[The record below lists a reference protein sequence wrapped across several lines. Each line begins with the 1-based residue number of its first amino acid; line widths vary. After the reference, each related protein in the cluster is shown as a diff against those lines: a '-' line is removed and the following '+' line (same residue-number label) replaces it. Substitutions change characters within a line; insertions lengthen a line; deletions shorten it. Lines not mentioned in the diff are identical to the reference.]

1 MKNKI
6 DFRCEAKDNRI
17 YLYGSV
23 IDDDSWLWDNEKEN
37 YIYPKVVRM
46 LLDEVKGDE
55 IELHINSYGGS
66 VFAGISIYN
75 ILKNSGKK
83 ITAYIDGVC
92 ASAATF
98 ILMAASTIFMPENT
112 QLLVHRASSYGW
124 GNCKDLRAVADDL
137 EHLDH
142 TTLLPT
148 YKARFT
154 GSEEQ
159 LLELLDKEEWL
170 DANKAKEYGFVDE
183 VIKLDK
189 PKENQGEPEQNQDE
203 PKDEPEKVENIG
215 KRLVAFANAF
225 KNFKEKGELEH
236 EEI

>member
-6 DFRCEAKDNRI
+6 NFRCDAEDNKI

-23 IDDDSWLWDNEKEN
+23 IDDDSWLYDKEKEN
-37 YIYPKVVRM
+37 YVYPKAVRK
-46 LLDEVKGDE
+46 LVDDIKGDE

-75 ILKNSGKK
+75 ALKSSGKK

-98 ILMAASTIFMPENT
+98 ILMAADKILMPENT
-112 QLLVHRASSYGW
+112 QLLVHRASTFGW
-124 GNCKDLRAVADDL
+124 GNCKDLREIANDL
-137 EHLDH
+137 EHLDK

-154 GSEEQ
+154 GTEEE

-170 DANKAKEYGFVDE
+170 DASEAKEHGFVDE

-189 PKENQGEPEQNQDE
+189 PKDENKET
-203 PKDEPEKVENIG
+203 ENTDIENAH
-215 KRLVAFANAF
+215 KRLLAFASAF
-225 KNFKEKGELEH
+225 NKFKEKGELNN

>member
-6 DFRCEAKDNRI
+6 SFRCEAKDNKI

-23 IDDDSWLWDNEKEN
+23 VDNDSWMWDDSEKEN
-37 YIYPKVVRM
+37 YIYPKAVRK
-46 LLDEVKGDE
+46 LVDEVEGDK

-75 ILKNSGKK
+75 TLKSSDKK
-83 ITAYIDGVC
+83 ITAYVDGVC

-98 ILMAASTIFMPENT
+98 ILMAADKILMPENT
-112 QLLVHRASSYGW
+112 QLLVHRASTFGW
-124 GNCKDLRAVADDL
+124 GNCKDLRAIADDL

-154 GSEEQ
+154 GSEEE

-170 DANKAKEYGFVDE
+170 DANKAKEHGFVDE
-183 VIKLDK
+183 VIKLDEPK
-189 PKENQGEPEQNQDE
+189 KENKET
-203 PKDEPEKVENIG
+203 ENTDNTDIENVG
-215 KRLVAFANAF
+215 KRLLAFASAF
-225 KNFKEKGELEH
+225 NKFKEKGELNN

>member
-6 DFRCEAKDNRI
+6 DFRCEAKDNKI

-23 IDDDSWLWDNEKEN
+23 VDNDSWMWDDNDKEN
-37 YIYPKVVRM
+37 YIYPKAVRK
-46 LLDEVKGDE
+46 LVDDIKGDE

-66 VFAGISIYN
+66 VFAGVSIYN

-98 ILMAASTIFMPENT
+98 ILMAADKILMPENT
-112 QLLVHRASSYGW
+112 QLLVHRASTFGW
-124 GNCKDLRAVADDL
+124 GNCKDLREVANEL
-137 EHLDH
+137 EHLDK

-154 GSEEQ
+154 GSEEE

-170 DANKAKEYGFVDE
+170 DANKAKEHGFVDE

-189 PKENQGEPEQNQDE
+189 PKDEGKETENTDNSDI
-203 PKDEPEKVENIG
+203 ENVG
-215 KRLVAFANAF
+215 KRLLAFASAF
-225 KNFKEKGELEH
+225 NKFKEKGELNN

>member
-6 DFRCEAKDNRI
+6 DFRCEAKENKI

-23 IDDDSWLWDNEKEN
+23 IEDDSYLWEGEKEN
-37 YIYPKVVRM
+37 YIYPKAVRK
-46 LLDEVKGDE
+46 LVDEIKDDE

-66 VFAGISIYN
+66 VFAGIAIYH

-98 ILMAASTIFMPENT
+98 ILMGASTIFMPENT
-112 QLLVHRASSYGW
+112 QLLVHRASTFGW
-124 GNCKDLRAVADDL
+124 GNCKDLRAIADDL
-137 EHLDH
+137 DHLDQ
-142 TTLLPT
+142 TTLVPT

-154 GSEEQ
+154 GSEEE

-170 DANKAKEYGFVDE
+170 DANEAKEHGFVDE

-189 PKENQGEPEQNQDE
+189 PKDENKET
-203 PKDEPEKVENIG
+203 ENTDNTDIENVG
-215 KRLVAFANAF
+215 KRLLAFASAF
-225 KNFKEKGELEH
+225 NKFKEKGELNN

>member
-6 DFRCEAKDNRI
+6 EFRCEAKDNKV

-23 IDDDSWLWDNEKEN
+23 VDNDNWLRGDEKEN
-37 YIYPKVVRM
+37 YIYPKSVNK
-46 LLDEVKGDE
+46 LLEEIKDDEV
-55 IELHINSYGGS
+55 ELHINSYGGS
-66 VFAGISIYN
+66 VFAGIAIYN

-83 ITAYIDGVC
+83 ITAYIDGAC

-112 QLLVHRASSYGW
+112 QLLVHRASTFGW
-124 GNCKDLRAVADDL
+124 GNCKDLRAIADDL
-137 EHLDH
+137 DHLDQ
-142 TTLLPT
+142 TTLVPT

-154 GSEEQ
+154 GSEEE
-159 LLELLDKEEWL
+159 LLELLDKDEWL

-183 VIKLDK
+183 VIKLEK
-189 PKENQGEPEQNQDE
+189 PQEEPKEDE
-203 PKDEPEKVENIG
+203 SKKTENTNNEDIENVG
-215 KRLVAFANAF
+215 KRLLAFASAF
-225 KNFKEKGELEH
+225 NKFKEKGELKN

>member
-6 DFRCEAKDNRI
+6 NFRCEAKDNKI

-23 IDDDSWLWDNEKEN
+23 IEDDSWLWDDSEKEN
-37 YIYPKVVRM
+37 YIYPKAVRK
-46 LLDEVKGDE
+46 LVDDIKDDE

-75 ILKNSGKK
+75 TLKNSGKK
-83 ITAYIDGVC
+83 ITAYVDGVC

-98 ILMAASTIFMPENT
+98 ILMAADKIFMPENT
-112 QLLVHRASSYGW
+112 QLLVHRSSTFGW
-124 GNCKDLRAVADDL
+124 GNCKDLREIANDL
-137 EHLDH
+137 EHLDK

-154 GSEEQ
+154 GSEEE

-189 PKENQGEPEQNQDE
+189 PKDEGKETENTDNTDI
-203 PKDEPEKVENIG
+203 ENVG
-215 KRLVAFANAF
+215 KRLLAFASAF
-225 KNFKEKGELEH
+225 NKFKEKGDLNN